1 MKLIKWFYGRL
12 SNKHIRYD
20 KFVATEKV
28 QEIRTKK
35 QTNIISIIN

>member
-12 SNKHIRYD
+12 SNKHIKYD

-35 QTNIISIIN
+35 NISLVL